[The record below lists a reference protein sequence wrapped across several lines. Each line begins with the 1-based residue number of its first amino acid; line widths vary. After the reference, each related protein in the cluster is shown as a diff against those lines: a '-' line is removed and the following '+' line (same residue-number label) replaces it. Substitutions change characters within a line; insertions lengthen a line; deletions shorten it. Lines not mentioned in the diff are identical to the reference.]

1 MSLLCFKLSKISLL
15 YLKSKSLILAS
26 KTLASF
32 SSLLLY
38 LPPFAHN
45 FPTSLVSLLLKLA
58 MSTSTSGP
66 LCLLSLLPDYICWHS
81 WLIIQVSNQ
90 ITPLQTTPSPNSHHL
105 EETPKSPSFAPLCLV
120 FFMALFAMGSHLFIW
135 WLAYCFSLPTSLSSG
150 HCLVAAVSSAT
161 ATVEQALN
169 KHSIKACWMNE
180 WMSLHER

>member
-38 LPPFAHN
+38 LPPFTHN
-45 FPTSLVSLLLKLA
+45 FPTSLVCLLLKLA
-58 MSTSTSGP
+58 TCTSISGP
-66 LCLLSLLPDYICWHS
+66 LCLLSLLPDYRCWHS
-81 WLIIQVSNQ
+81 WLIVQVSNQ

-120 FFMALFAMGSHLFIW
+120 FFMALSAMGSHLFAC
-135 WLAYCFSLPTSLSSG
+135 LVTCLLFLSSHLPELRSLS
-150 HCLVAAVSSAT
+150 CLVLYP
-161 ATVEQALN
+161 QLLQLLN
-169 KHSIKACWMNE
+169 KHWTSIQ
-180 WMSLHER
+180 